1 MARLSDADKAAL
13 RELTARGWVQS
24 PAERSP
30 VLFDPTPEARERYC
44 RWATAMARLRPTGKP
59 PRFGGTQWKL

>member
-1 MARLSDADKAAL
+1 MTRLSESDQAAL

-30 VLFDPTPEARERYC
+30 VLFDPTPEACERYC
-44 RWATAMARLRPTGKP
+44 RWATAVARLCPADKP
-59 PRFGGTQWKL
+59 RHFGGAFWKL